1 MGRQENAV
9 LSRKDTSEFIKK
21 QEIILK
27 LIKFSQ
33 RNSKTQL
40 IKRFPEFQRGKVG
53 FCFEKAA
60 ERLRMLK
67 SKLIGNFGNGGIGR

>member
-1 MGRQENAV
+1 MGQAGDIV
-9 LSRKDTSEFIKK
+9 LSRKNTSEFIKNRR
-21 QEIILK
+21 EFLK
-27 LIKFSQ
+27 LIKLSQ

-60 ERLRMLK
+60 E
-67 SKLIGNFGNGGIGR
+67 